1 MKPMVRERDGK
12 SARRVALWR
21 SVIAGAILLA
31 GLGAGRALEAALSL
45 TFDKPY
51 LPLPKPLVELKPLLG
66 ENARYQSR
74 GDENLDPDI
83 VESLG
88 TKEYLL
94 RHYVD
99 TTKKP
104 GDVGYDLRLNLNYYG
119 TGSATPHVPE
129 ICWAGAG
136 MQEAADSK
144 QEFVVKGVRR
154 KSGKLEDIK
163 MRMIC
168 FLPNQTDA
176 SGLSLGTDLGD
187 KTLNVAYLFEVN
199 GKCVSQPQE
208 VTGEFWKASS
218 KYAYHTKIEVTV
230 PAYCTPQQAQQVI
243 SDFIRASLADIEDCL
258 PDPQD
263 DSPAKGPETPAKETR

>member
-1 MKPMVRERDGK
+1 MAEVDGAG
-12 SARRVALWR
+12 ARRSALRR
-21 SVIAGAILLA
+21 SVMAAVILLT
-31 GLGAGRALEAALSL
+31 GLGVGRALEAALSL

-51 LPLPKPLVELKPLLG
+51 LPLPKPLTELRSLIG
-66 ENARYQSR
+66 EHARYR
-74 GDENLDPDI
+74 AVGDENLDPDI
-83 VESLG
+83 VATLG

-104 GDVGYDLRLNLNYYG
+104 GEVGYDLRLNLNYYG

-154 KSGKLEDIK
+154 KSGKVEDIK

-176 SGLSLGTDLGD
+176 SGLSLGADMGN

-230 PAYCTPQQAQQVI
+230 PAYCTPQEAQQAI

-263 DSPAKGPETPAKETR
+263 GSPAKDSGTGTQETR

>member
-1 MKPMVRERDGK
+1 MKRNNSK
-12 SARRVALWR
+12 HSAGSVALRR
-21 SVIAGAILLA
+21 SLIVAAILVSGFGVA
-31 GLGAGRALEAALSL
+31 RGLEAALSL

-51 LPLPKPLVELKPLLG
+51 LPLPRPLSSLRSLLG
-66 ENARYQSR
+66 EDARYR
-74 GDENLDPDI
+74 AEGVDENLDPDI
-83 VESLG
+83 VETLG

-104 GDVGYDLRLNLNYYG
+104 TDVGYDLRLNLNYYG

-144 QEFVVKGVRR
+144 QEFVVKNVRR
-154 KSGKLEDIK
+154 RNGKVEDIR

-168 FLPNQTDA
+168 FIPNQTDA
-176 SGLSLGTDLGD
+176 SGLSFGADTGN

-199 GKCVSQPQE
+199 GKCVAQPQE
-208 VTGEFWKASS
+208 VTGQFWQASS

-230 PAYCTPQQAQQVI
+230 PAYCDSKEAQQVI
-243 SDFIRASLADIEDCL
+243 SDFIRASLADIEECL

-263 DSPAKGPETPAKETR
+263 DTPGQATGTGARETR